1 MNFKEFDTQVNGID
15 LKVKFS
21 EMAKMA
27 NGSLLAQLGDTL
39 VLATVVAG
47 KEDKLDSDFMP
58 LTVDY
63 EEKYYAAGKIFG
75 SRFVRRESRP
85 TENAVLT
92 GRLIDRTLR
101 PLFNDRIRRDIQVI
115 ITCLSIDEANDP
127 DVSSVLAASLV
138 LLTSNVPWGGP
149 VSAIRIGW
157 SKEGGFKINPNYTD
171 RLGLDLDLMVS
182 GTKEKI
188 NMIEAEGKQIPED
201 IVVQA
206 FELGQKEITKLC
218 EFQEKVAL
226 EYSKPKMVLA
236 LQEMEESLV
245 TEIKTTIGD
254 RLETILFDATKT
266 KQEKDS
272 LLSEFNKTLK
282 TELIAKGV
290 EEAKLKLLNLCLEEI
305 TNDLLHSNL
314 LEKNR
319 RPDGRKTNEIRPIDI
334 LLDVLPRTHGSALF
348 VRGDTQ
354 VLSVTTLGAPKETL
368 TIQGMEISEE
378 KRYMHHYNFPGYS
391 VGELNKGRGGQNR
404 REIGHGALAEKA
416 VRQVV
421 PGKADFPYTIRVVSE
436 VLSSNGSSSM
446 ASTCGSTLSLM
457 TAGVPITAPIAGIAM
472 GIISNKDKY
481 VILTDI
487 QGPEDHYG
495 DMDFKVT
502 GSKDGITAL
511 QMDVKIDGVTPSILK
526 EALDQAKEARL
537 FLLDKIN
544 TAISEP
550 RKEVSQYAPK
560 IVTFMID
567 STRIGEVIGS
577 GGKMI
582 NKITEETGTE
592 INFDDDGTV
601 YITGPEK
608 EAIEKA
614 KAIVE
619 GIVRTFVEGEVVEGT
634 VMELKDFGAIIDLGA
649 YQSGLLHIS
658 ELKPERV
665 EKVEDVVK
673 LGDKLKLKVKNVEN
687 GKISLSLR
695 DITHP
700 DAPRQDRP
708 RFERGGSGGGF
719 GRKPGF
725 RDHR

>member
-1 MNFKEFDTQVNGID
+1 MNFKEFDTKINGVD
-15 LKVKFS
+15 VKVKFS
-21 EMAKMA
+21 SIAKMA
-27 NGSLLAQLGDTL
+27 NGSLLAQVGDTL

-63 EEKYYAAGKIFG
+63 EEKYYAAGKIYG

-127 DVSSVLAASLV
+127 DVVGILAASLV
-138 LLTSNVPWGGP
+138 LLTSNIPWNGP

-157 SKEGGFKINPNYTD
+157 SKQDGFQINPNYIQRTT
-171 RLGLDLDLMVS
+171 LDLDLMIS

-201 IVVQA
+201 IIVEA

-218 EFQEKVAL
+218 DFQEMIAK
-226 EYSKPKMVLA
+226 EYFKPKMVLA
-236 LQEMEESLV
+236 LQEMDENVVL
-245 TEIKTTIGD
+245 EIKNTIGD
-254 RLETILFDATKT
+254 RLEKILFDSSKT

-272 LLSEFNKTLK
+272 LLSEFTKTLK
-282 TELIAKGV
+282 EELVSKGI
-290 EEAKLKLLNLCLEEI
+290 EESKLKLLNLCLEEI
-305 TNDLLHSNL
+305 TNDLLHTNI
-314 LEKNR
+314 LEKNQ
-319 RPDGRKTNEIRPIDI
+319 RPDGRKMNEIRPIDI
-334 LLDVLPRTHGSALF
+334 MLDVLPRTHGSALF

-391 VGELNKGRGGQNR
+391 VGELNRNRGGQNR

-416 VRQVV
+416 LRQVI
-421 PGKADFPYTIRVVSE
+421 PNKSSFPYTIRVVSE

-457 TAGVPITAPIAGIAM
+457 SSGVPIVAPIAGIAM
-472 GIISNKDKY
+472 GIISHQDKY
-481 VILTDI
+481 QILTDI

-502 GSKDGITAL
+502 GSKEGVTAL
-511 QMDVKIDGVTPSILK
+511 QMDVKIDGVTPKILK
-526 EALDQAKEARL
+526 EALEQAKEARL

-544 TAISEP
+544 EVISEP
-550 RKEVSQYAPK
+550 RKEVSKYAPK

-567 STRIGEVIGS
+567 QTKIGEVIGS

-601 YITGPEK
+601 YITGLDK
-608 EAIEKA
+608 ESIEKA
-614 KAIVE
+614 KGIVE
-619 GIVRTFVEGEVVEGT
+619 GIVKKFEEGEIVEGT
-634 VMELKDFGAIIDLGA
+634 VMEIKDFGAIIDLGA

-673 LGDKLKLKVKNVEN
+673 LGDKLKLKVKSVEN

-700 DAPRQDRP
+700 DAPRQERP
-708 RFERGGSGGGF
+708 KFERGGF
-719 GRKPGF
+719 RNKRPGF
-725 RDHR
+725 RDYR